1 MKQICIL
8 TIRLY
13 LYRYVVELVDTLVSK
28 SSAARREG
36 SSPSVPTMGMHV
48 TKDGELDLQSGCEGF
63 DSLRLHYI
71 GLSASL
77 VCHGTVNALEI
88 AGSNPAF
95 SVILET
101 SRHVQTFLVR
111 HDIKM
116 QGNKTSIKS
125 LRKATACSSV
135 GRAHRSGRRGRWFE
149 STQADYF
156 EKTSF
161 LGFTKRREKAIITM

>member
-71 GLSASL
+71 GS
-77 VCHGTVNALEI
+77 
-88 AGSNPAF
+88 
-95 SVILET
+95 
-101 SRHVQTFLVR
+101 
-111 HDIKM
+111 
-116 QGNKTSIKS
+116 
-125 LRKATACSSV
+125 
-135 GRAHRSGRRGRWFE
+135 
-149 STQADYF
+149 
-156 EKTSF
+156 
-161 LGFTKRREKAIITM
+161 

>member
-95 SVILET
+95 PAN
-101 SRHVQTFLVR
+101 F
-111 HDIKM
+111 
-116 QGNKTSIKS
+116 S
-125 LRKATACSSV
+125 L
-135 GRAHRSGRRGRWFE
+135 
-149 STQADYF
+149 
-156 EKTSF
+156 
-161 LGFTKRREKAIITM
+161 